1 MPKVYVRVHDRLTT
15 MIALLVAGMHRMDLK
30 SGAPFWMLKNA
41 QAAFHPPLHVDHRC
55 DVLIVGAGITGALIT
70 RSLVEA
76 GIGVCLVDRRQ
87 VAWGSTSASTALL
100 QYEIDV
106 ELQALARKFGIG
118 DAVLAYRSCEQAV
131 KNVAALAKNLRG
143 VDVRSMQSLYFSSHW
158 YHDRRVRREGELR
171 KQHGFALDSLDNA
184 ALQARF
190 GLDAGAGLLSTVA
203 AEVDPVQ
210 LTRAILDMAKRKGVE
225 IFERTSVEEI
235 VATSRSATVMLGNG
249 KRIRCKHLI
258 IAAGYESERFLT
270 QRVARNR
277 SSYAFVTDPIEG
289 GAGCLE
295 RCLVWESAR
304 PYLYARSTA
313 DHRLLIGGEDD
324 AIDIPLKRDASVSR
338 KAETLQKKFS
348 ERFPRISLNVAFS
361 WAGTFAE
368 TKDGLPFFG
377 AHEQHGPRVHFAMAY
392 GGNGITYSAIG
403 AEIIRD
409 RLLGKQHPCAE
420 LFSFARLRH

>member
-1 MPKVYVRVHDRLTT
+1 
-15 MIALLVAGMHRMDLK
+15 MDLK
-30 SGAPFWMLKNA
+30 SGSPFWMLKNA
-41 QAAFHPPLHVDHRC
+41 QSAFHSPLHAHHRC
-55 DVLIVGAGITGALIT
+55 DVMIVGAGITGALVA

-76 GIGVCLVDRRQ
+76 GMSVCLVDKRQ

-106 ELQALARKFGIG
+106 ELQALAKKFGID
-118 DAVLAYRSCEQAV
+118 DAVLAYRSCEDAV
-131 KNVAALAKNLRG
+131 KAVASLARSIRG
-143 VDVRSMQSLYFSSHW
+143 VDSRSMQSLYFSSHW

-171 KQHGFALDSLDNA
+171 KKHGFDLECLDNA

-190 GLDAGAGLLSTVA
+190 GLDAGVGLLSAVA

-210 LTRAILDMAKRKGVE
+210 LARAILDRAQRKGAEV
-225 IFERTSVEEI
+225 FERSSVEEI
-235 VATSRSATVMLGNG
+235 TATQRSVTATLANG
-249 KRIRCKHLI
+249 KRIRCKHLV
-258 IAAGYESERFLT
+258 IAAGYESQAFLE
-270 QRVARNR
+270 QKVARNR
-277 SSYAFVTDPIEG
+277 SSYAFVSDPVENG
-289 GAGCLE
+289 LGCLE

-313 DHRLLIGGEDD
+313 DHRLLVGGEDD
-324 AIDIPLKRDASVSR
+324 AIDIPFKRDASVSS
-338 KAETLQKKFS
+338 KSDTLLHKIS
-348 ERFPRISLNVAFS
+348 ERFPALSLNVAFA

-377 AHEQHGPRVHFAMAY
+377 AHKQYGPRVHFAMAY

-409 RLLGKQHPCAE
+409 ALLGKQHRCAE
-420 LFSFARLRH
+420 LFSFARLER